1 MNAGKDA
8 KGGKSMWFDEAAF
21 PSLGAGAHGARR
33 RLRADGQS
41 FLSADRLSAGWPE
54 APSDLWT
61 NCLLSSRAVWESKR
75 ESEPGGAG
83 LPPSQIV
90 FVLHFALNPAT
101 RLGGG
106 EPWPRKRDP
115 CGSSHTR

>member
-1 MNAGKDA
+1 
-8 KGGKSMWFDEAAF
+8 MWFDEAAF

-83 LPPSQIV
+83 LPPSHTNQ
-90 FVLHFALNPAT
+90 
-101 RLGGG
+101 RS
-106 EPWPRKRDP
+106 KRP
-115 CGSSHTR
+115 F